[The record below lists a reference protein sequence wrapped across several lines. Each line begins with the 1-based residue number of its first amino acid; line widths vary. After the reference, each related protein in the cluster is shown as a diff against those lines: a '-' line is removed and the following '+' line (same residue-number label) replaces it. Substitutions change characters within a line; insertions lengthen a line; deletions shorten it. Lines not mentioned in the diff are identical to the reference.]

1 MVLGMG
7 YYEITKEL
15 CERNN
20 VKISQLEKAC
30 GFGNGTIGKW
40 KKSEPRADKLQEV
53 AKYFHVP
60 LSVFGI
66 DENDIKKDPPTDI
79 GGLSGR
85 EKTIIEIFRGLSL
98 GNQQLALNLLDT
110 LQKTADPSETGDG
123 TAQ

>member
-30 GFGNGTIGKW
+30 GFGNGTIG
-40 KKSEPRADKLQEV
+40 
-53 AKYFHVP
+53 P